1 MLLLVVLTAC
11 GVASLLGGLGAVLL
25 KKLVVVLVVVDVVVV
40 DVVVG
45 FAVSRV
51 EVLLVLPKGNEEPK
65 PWLLLLLL
73 PLEPPNFGV
82 VEVGGG
88 EPKGEDKEDEDGG
101 APNREAAPLA
111 GVVEAAGGAPNKSIR
126 VFGPRGQFSP

>member
-51 EVLLVLPKGNEEPK
+51 EVLLALPKGNEEPK

-73 PLEPPNFGV
+73 LPLEPPNFVV

-88 EPKGEDKEDEDGG
+88 EPKGEDKEDETDGG
-101 APNREAAPLA
+101 APNREAAPPA
-111 GVVEAAGGAPNKSIR
+111 GVEAVGGAPNKSI
-126 VFGPRGQFSP
+126 GSQ

>member
-11 GVASLLGGLGAVLL
+11 GLASLLGGLGAVLL

-51 EVLLVLPKGNEEPK
+51 EVLLALPKGNEEPK
-65 PWLLLLLL
+65 PWLLLLLLLL

-88 EPKGEDKEDEDGG
+88 APKGEDKEDETDGG
-101 APNREAAPLA
+101 APNREAAPPA
-111 GVVEAAGGAPNKSIR
+111 GVEAVGGAPNKSI
-126 VFGPRGQFSP
+126 GSDN